1 MPSSYV
7 EVIDMANG
15 VFAVRSQSDTDDKRN
30 YRVQFNQPSCEC
42 YDWERQRMP
51 CKHFFAVFLHVPAWS
66 FERLPIPY
74 RDSPFFTLDDDLF
87 RTGPSNLEESNRIDK
102 DEVDKVPSGTE
113 QHIEF
118 PEVPAVTE
126 AVQLKNLPRKAARPR
141 TSAAK
146 CRELLGQIRNL
157 TYIVEGLENCIILEE
172 VIEKL
177 ETCHHLLLG
186 SAPKENG
193 VILEAPVKPNRVD
206 LKKKKP
212 RKKEKKVNFKK
223 LPVPSKKNPFSG
235 RVGEKA
241 NVMKR
246 HYNVTLRDIQS
257 QTPAKKS
264 KLDVPKVIKEKCNV
278 AGCDFQQRESA
289 NVAEDTTGETLED
302 DKEPA
307 NGTFHALEA
316 PTAFPGSLQFN
327 SPDCKPGCGSSL
339 SAHASFQSSSKIKY
353 TAEDVNDT
361 TNLNSGSDD
370 EVQFIA
376 SVKTTTSKTGRFIL
390 SEDDVKII
398 ESGDWL
404 TDHIIGAAQ
413 FVLRDQFP
421 YIAGMENT
429 SLGPVNNFTSYTK
442 GRVRPNSP
450 YGK

>member
-1 MPSSYV
+1 M
-7 EVIDMANG
+7 
-15 VFAVRSQSDTDDKRN
+15 
-30 YRVQFNQPSCEC
+30 
-42 YDWERQRMP
+42 
-51 CKHFFAVFLHVPAWS
+51 
-66 FERLPIPY
+66 
-74 RDSPFFTLDDDLF
+74 
-87 RTGPSNLEESNRIDK
+87 
-102 DEVDKVPSGTE
+102 PSGTE

-126 AVQLKNLPRKAARPR
+126 AMQLKSLPRKAARPR

-193 VILEAPVKPNRVD
+193 VILEAPVKPSRVD
-206 LKKKKP
+206 LMKKKP
-212 RKKEKKVNFKK
+212 RKKEKVHFKK
-223 LPVPSKKNPFSG
+223 LPVPSEKKPFSG
-235 RVGEKA
+235 QVGENV

-246 HYNVTLRDIQS
+246 HYNLTPRDIQS

-264 KLDVPKVIKEKCNV
+264 KLDVLKVIKEKSNV
-278 AGCDFQQRESA
+278 VGCDFQRRESA

-307 NGTFHALEA
+307 NGTYHAHEA
-316 PTAFPGSLQFN
+316 PTVFPGSLQFN
-327 SPDCKPGCGSSL
+327 VTGTSGYSPVCKPGCGSCL
-339 SAHASFQSSSKIKY
+339 SAHASFQSSSKIKC
-353 TAEDVNDT
+353 TTEDVNDT

-370 EVQFIA
+370 EVKFIA
-376 SVKTTTSKTGRFIL
+376 SVKTTTSKTGWFTL

-404 TDHIIGAAQ
+404 TDHIIGVAHS
-413 FVLRDQFP
+413 VLRDQFP
-421 YIAGMENT
+421 YIGGMENT
-429 SLGPVNNFTSYTK
+429 TLGPVNSFTIQRGEFVQILHTGSSHWVLASNI
-442 GRVRPNSP
+442 GCSSP
-450 YGK
+450 SVVPLYDSLFSDRI